1 MNILKQPTLKKV
13 AYGAAM
19 AIAIILV
26 HFINARLYA
35 MPPIFAI
42 ILAIFITYLGISVIN
57 KCDKFDQKIS
67 KTKYNLLNAVVVFVL
82 FIAYYTIAK

>member
-1 MNILKQPTLKKV
+1 MKEPTLKKV

-26 HFINARLYA
+26 HFINARMYT

-42 ILAIFITYLGISVIN
+42 FLAIFFTYLGISVI
-57 KCDKFDQKIS
+57 KKYDKFDQKIS
-67 KTKYNLLNAVVVFVL
+67 RTKYNLLNALVVFVL
-82 FIAYYTIAK
+82 FIAYYTIAQ

>member
-1 MNILKQPTLKKV
+1 MKEPTLKKV

-26 HFINARLYA
+26 HFINSRIYTL
-35 MPPIFAI
+35 PPIFAI
-42 ILAIFITYLGISVIN
+42 FLAIFFTYLGISVI
-57 KCDKFDQKIS
+57 KKYDKFDQKIS
-67 KTKYNLLNAVVVFVL
+67 RTKYNLFNALVVFVL